1 MPKVVVAG
9 SINTD
14 VLTTMRRAPRPG
26 ETVSGETVAF
36 GRGGKGLNQAVAAA
50 RQGQGRGVDVAFI
63 GRVGRDTFGDQALA
77 FLQTNGVDTRGVA
90 RTDTATGTAIV
101 MVDAQAENSI
111 VVIPAANGEV
121 APADLDAVTL
131 QAGDILV
138 SQFEI
143 PRATI
148 ADFFRRGRAVGATT
162 ILNAAPALDDAPDSL
177 WADIDILVVNETE
190 LGHFAGVDLA
200 GDAPVDAV
208 AAAARRLMRRPGQ
221 TVVATLGVRGALAVT
236 ADDQVIVSGRTVKA
250 VDTTGA
256 GDCFV
261 GSVAARLAL
270 GDTLPQAMRHANVAA
285 SIAVTRVGAGDAMPT
300 GDEVLAVLA

>member
-36 GRGGKGLNQAVAAA
+36 GRGGKGLNQAIAAA
-50 RQGQGRGVDVAFI
+50 RQGVAVEFI
-63 GRVGRDTFGDQALA
+63 GRVGRDAFGDQALA
-77 FLQTNGVDTRGVA
+77 FFQANGVSTQGIA

-101 MVDAQAENSI
+101 MVDASAENSI

-121 APADLDAVTL
+121 APADLEAVAL

-190 LGHFAGVDLA
+190 LGHFAGVELA

-236 ADDQVIVSGRTVKA
+236 ADDQVIVPGRTVKA

-300 GDEVLAVLA
+300 GDEVRAVLA

>member
-14 VLTTMRRAPRPG
+14 VLTTMQRAPRPG
-26 ETVSGETVAF
+26 ETVSGDTVAF

-50 RQGQGRGVDVAFI
+50 RQGVDVAFI
-63 GRVGRDTFGDQALA
+63 GRVGRDAFGDQALA
-77 FLQTNGVDTRGVA
+77 FLQANGVGTLGVA

-101 MVDAQAENSI
+101 MVDAHAENSI

-121 APADLDAVTL
+121 APADLDAVAL

-177 WADIDILVVNETE
+177 WADVDILVVNETE

-200 GDAPVDAV
+200 GDAPEDQV

-236 ADDQVIVSGRTVKA
+236 ADDQVIVPGRSVKA

-261 GSVAARLAL
+261 GSLAARLAL

-300 GDEVLAVLA
+300 ADEVLALLV

>member
-1 MPKVVVAG
+1 MSKVIVAG

-36 GRGGKGLNQAVAAA
+36 GRGGKGLNQAIAAA
-50 RQGQGRGVDVAFI
+50 RQGVDVAFI
-63 GRVGRDTFGDQALA
+63 GRVGRDAFGDQALA
-77 FLQTNGVDTRGVA
+77 FFQANGVDTGGIT

-121 APADLDAVTL
+121 SAADLDAVAIG
-131 QAGDILV
+131 AGDILV

-143 PRATI
+143 PRGTI
-148 ADFFRRGRAVGATT
+148 AEFFRRGRAAGATT
-162 ILNAAPALDDAPDSL
+162 VLNAAPALDDAPDAL
-177 WADIDILVVNETE
+177 WADVDILVVNETE
-190 LGHFAGVDLA
+190 LGHFAGVDVP
-200 GDAPVDAV
+200 GDASEDAV

-236 ADDQVIVSGRTVKA
+236 AADQVIVPGRKVKA

-261 GSVAARLAL
+261 GSMAARLAL
-270 GDTLPQAMRHANVAA
+270 GDALPQAMRHANVAA
-285 SIAVTRVGAGDAMPT
+285 SIAVTRVGAGEAMPT
-300 GDEVLAVLA
+300 GDEVLALLA